1 MQRHFKSIPR
11 PVEGEKKSM
20 HAMPGF
26 VWLIKCIHEMQDS
39 RIARDTMAKLEVE
52 HLKLTYCNIGP
63 VECTAL
69 AYVLQHL
76 RNPVG
81 LQLDYN
87 YVGDVGVEQLLP
99 CLHVCHSV

>member
-1 MQRHFKSIPR
+1 
-11 PVEGEKKSM
+11 M

-69 AYVLQHL
+69 AYLLQHL
-76 RNPVG
+76 RNPVR